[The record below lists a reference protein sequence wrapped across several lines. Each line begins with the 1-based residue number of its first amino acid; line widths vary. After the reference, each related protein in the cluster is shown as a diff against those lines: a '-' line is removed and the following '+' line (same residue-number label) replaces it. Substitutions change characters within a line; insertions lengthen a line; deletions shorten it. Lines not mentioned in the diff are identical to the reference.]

1 MTDKFNAFIIS
12 EIDGVREASMV
23 QLMEA
28 DLPDKE
34 ILVKVSYSGLNY
46 KDGLAICG
54 KGIVRRF
61 PMVGGID
68 LVGSVIDGGQ
78 SEYVTGDKII
88 VNGWGLSEVHWG
100 GFSQKQRLH
109 PDWLV
114 RMPSGFAEHE
124 TMAIGTAGY
133 TAMLCVMELEEQG
146 VKPDDGKIL
155 VTGAA
160 GGVGS
165 VAIAL
170 LSGLGYQIVAST
182 GRQQTHDYLRFLGA
196 TDFISRNELSETGKP
211 FQKERWVGAID
222 TVGTTT
228 LANVLA
234 QTQYGGVVTCCGLV
248 GGADLPASVLPFI
261 LRNIRLIGVDSV
273 MAPKERR
280 QQAWDRLESDLDRGK
295 LTQLTTI
302 EPMSELFRL
311 GPKIIEG
318 KTRGRVVID
327 VNQ

>member
-1 MTDKFNAFIIS
+1 MAEKFNAFMFTDNDS
-12 EIDGVREASMV
+12 GRQASLI
-23 QLMEA
+23 QLTEA
-28 DLPDKE
+28 DLPDE
-34 ILVKVSYSGLNY
+34 EVLIQVSYSGLNY

-78 SEYVTGDKII
+78 TEYIKGDQVI

-100 GFSQKQRLH
+100 GFSQKQRLN

-114 RMPSGFAEHE
+114 RMPSSFAESE

-133 TAMLCVMELEEQG
+133 TAMLCVLELEEQG
-146 VKPDDGKIL
+146 VQPEDGEIL

-170 LSGLGYQIVAST
+170 LSGLGYQVVAST
-182 GRQQTHDYLRFLGA
+182 GRQETHDYLRFLGA
-196 TDFISRNELSETGKP
+196 SDFISRSELSKAGRP
-211 FQKERWVGAID
+211 FQKERWAGAVD
-222 TVGTTT
+222 TVGTAT

-234 QTQYGGVVTCCGLV
+234 QTQYGGVVTCCGLA

-261 LRNIRLIGVDSV
+261 LRNVHLIGVDSV
-273 MAPKERR
+273 MASKERR
-280 QQAWDRLESDLDRGK
+280 QHAWDRLESDLDRNK
-295 LTQLTTI
+295 LTQLTTV
-302 EPMSELFRL
+302 EPMSALPQL
-311 GPKIIEG
+311 GPKIIAG